1 MLISPFLDRP
11 LLEFLACFTE
21 REVDLAE
28 EVLQLLLYWLQQ
40 PPDGAPPPGL
50 LDTIRD
56 FFPSR
61 SGLYILTY
69 EDHSPSQ

>member
-1 MLISPFLDRP
+1 
-11 LLEFLACFTE
+11 LEFLACFTE

-40 PPDGAPPPGL
+40 PIDGAPPPGL

-61 SGLYILTY
+61 FGVPPVLSILL
-69 EDHSPSQ
+69 S

>member
-1 MLISPFLDRP
+1 M
-11 LLEFLACFTE
+11 
-21 REVDLAE
+21 DLAE

-40 PPDGAPPPGL
+40 PIDGAPPPGL

-61 SGLYILTY
+61 FGVPPVLSILSSCNTY
-69 EDHSPSQ
+69 YDSDAVAFVTRRAAKPSRPS